1 MENGSPTRATQ
12 EGEGKSSKGAAAAI
26 ENDVTPGEVVNT
38 LATPP
43 DASSSERIDKSP
55 PAKRRRE
62 DRERTR
68 VSRACDRCKK

>member
-1 MENGSPTRATQ
+1 MEDSGMS
-12 EGEGKSSKGAAAAI
+12 
-26 ENDVTPGEVVNT
+26 
-38 LATPP
+38 PP
-43 DASSSERIDKSP
+43 DAHSDAGQSPSSWVALNRNHDLAEVTATSATTPSNAESSDQRSP